1 MIRAR
6 HVAAAILSVTSCAS
20 SAAAADVSIR
30 TDDGVTLAAVWTPA
44 PQPAGAVLLL
54 HSYLRSHADWD
65 AVASR
70 LHDAGLGVL
79 AARPARSRR
88 APAVRGTDQFAM
100 FPRDVKAAL
109 AWLKTQPD
117 VLSGKIGIAG
127 LNLGATLAVIGA
139 GAEPAVR
146 SIALISP
153 AMEFRGLRCDTAMRA
168 FAARSGAALLV
179 AGSLD
184 PYGARSARQLADIDA
199 GPARPPPLR
208 RDRRQRTRAAAGAA
222 RSRRRAGGLVPK
234 DAAMIRGWRPE

>member
-1 MIRAR
+1 MIRAL
-6 HVAAAILSVTSCAS
+6 HVAAAIMCVTSCAS

-30 TDDGVTLAAVWTPA
+30 TDDGVTLAAVWNPA

-70 LHDAGLGVL
+70 LHDAGLSVL
-79 AARPARSRR
+79 QLDLRGHGRSGGT
-88 APAVRGTDQFAM
+88 GTDQFAM

-109 AWLKTQPD
+109 TWMKAQPD

-146 SIALISP
+146 SIAVISP
-153 AMEFRGLRCDTAMRA
+153 AMEFRGLKCDSAMHA
-168 FAARSGAALLV
+168 FAERSGAALLA

-184 PYGARSARQLADIDA
+184 PYGARSARQLADIEPGLRDLHLFDA
-199 GPARPPPLR
+199 TAANGRTLLQEQPDLVGALVDWFR
-208 RDRRQRTRAAAGAA
+208 RT
-222 RSRRRAGGLVPK
+222 LL
-234 DAAMIRGWRPE
+234 

>member
-1 MIRAR
+1 MMRAR
-6 HVAAAILSVTSCAS
+6 HIAAAIVCVAASVP

-30 TDDGVTLAAVWTPA
+30 TEDGVTLSAVWDPA

-79 AARPARSRR
+79 ELDLRGHGRSGGN
-88 APAVRGTDQFAM
+88 GTDQFAM

-109 AWLKTQPD
+109 AWLKAQPE
-117 VLSGKIGIAG
+117 VLPGRIGVAG

-146 SIALISP
+146 SVALISP
-153 AMEFRGLRCDTAMRA
+153 AMEFRGIRCDAAMHA
-168 FAARSGAALLV
+168 FAARSGAALLA

-184 PYGARSARQLADIDA
+184 PYGARSARQLADIEPGLRDLHLLDA
-199 GPARPPPLR
+199 TAANGRALLQEQPDLVGALVDWFR
-208 RDRRQRTRAAAGAA
+208 RT
-222 RSRRRAGGLVPK
+222 LL
-234 DAAMIRGWRPE
+234 

>member
-1 MIRAR
+1 MILAR
-6 HVAAAILSVTSCAS
+6 HVAAAILFLTSCAS

-30 TDDGVTLAAVWTPA
+30 TEDGITLEAVWNAA

-79 AARPARSRR
+79 QLDLRGHGRSGGT
-88 APAVRGTDQFAM
+88 GTDQFAM
-100 FPRDVKAAL
+100 FPRDVRAAL
-109 AWLKTQPD
+109 AWMKTQPD
-117 VLSGKIGIAG
+117 VLPGKIGIAG

-146 SIALISP
+146 SIAVISP
-153 AMEFRGLRCDTAMRA
+153 AMEFRGLRCDTAMHA
-168 FAARSGAALLV
+168 FAARSGAALLA

-184 PYGARSARQLADIDA
+184 PYGARSARQLADIGPGLRDLHLFDA
-199 GPARPPPLR
+199 TAANGRALLQEQPDLVGALVDWFR
-208 RDRRQRTRAAAGAA
+208 RT
-222 RSRRRAGGLVPK
+222 LL
-234 DAAMIRGWRPE
+234 